1 MKINTINNT
10 VNSNN
15 YKSNLSFKG
24 AANVN
29 EFNKFIK
36 DAEKAVE
43 GAKSKLAEPAK
54 QKASKFDNF
63 SERVLKK
70 FAGSRFFD
78 KMSKMGGG
86 GEALAYAIVLG
97 NTAKEAVGTAMY
109 TVQAFTND
117 DLAPDKRKF
126 LGLYDLFVG
135 VISTAISFGVGLALV
150 KGQNKLIHRMLG
162 GQKAEQIKGHAN
174 AFAGL
179 VFIIPTFF
187 QTIIGKRIIA
197 PAIATPIAGVYKK
210 KLEDKEKKEQA
221 AKQKELTPL
230 SPDVMVLAKA
240 KQD

>member
-24 AANVN
+24 AANVTKFN
-29 EFNKFIK
+29 EAIK
-36 DAEKAVE
+36 NAEEAVSKAGKNILKVE
-43 GAKSKLAEPAK
+43 N
-54 QKASKFDNF
+54 QKPTKFDNF

-70 FAGSRFFD
+70 FAGSGLFN
-78 KMSKMGGG
+78 KLSKSGGA
-86 GEALAYAIVLG
+86 EALAYAVVLG

-150 KGQNKLIHRMLG
+150 KGKNKIVKKMLG
-162 GQKAEQIKGHAN
+162 NTEHLPNYAKA
-174 AFAGL
+174 FVGL
-179 VFIIPTFF
+179 GFIIPTFF

>member
-24 AANVN
+24 AANVP

-36 DAEKAVE
+36 EAENAVKKAGENIVKAEK
-43 GAKSKLAEPAK
+43 
-54 QKASKFDNF
+54 QKPSKFDNF
-63 SERVLKK
+63 SEKVLKK
-70 FAGSRFFD
+70 FAGSGFFN
-78 KMSKMGGG
+78 KLSKSGGVD
-86 GEALAYAIVLG
+86 ALAYAVVLG

-135 VISTAISFGVGLALV
+135 LISTTISLVVGLAMV
-150 KGQNKLIHRMLG
+150 KGQSKMIKKMLG
-162 GQKAEQIKGHAN
+162 NREHIPGYAK
-174 AFAGL
+174 AFAGIGFFL
-179 VFIIPTFF
+179 PTFL

-210 KLEDKEKKEQA
+210 KLEEKEKKEQA

-240 KQD
+240 K